1 MTLEE
6 LKVVIS
12 AETSGLQKELKSL
25 QSQLDKTDKSVSK
38 STGGIKKAFS
48 NLTKGIAFTTVIYG
62 LAKLC
67 KQAIQT
73 ASDLQEVQNVVEVS
87 FGSMS
92 AEVDKFAESAIKKF
106 GLSKLSAKQFAST
119 FMAMSN
125 GMGIAAEAGK
135 NMSLNLTAL
144 SADMASF
151 YNVQQDE
158 AFTALKSVFTGETES
173 LKRFGI
179 VMTEANLS
187 AYAMS
192 QGITKSYSEMTQ
204 AERVA
209 LRYSFVLNA
218 TKNAQGDFARTSG
231 SWANQVRILKEQ
243 FSELA
248 GIIGTGLISA
258 LTPVITLFNKLLS
271 LAISVANAVATA
283 FGGKKI
289 KESSASVNNMA
300 GGMSDMAGGMS
311 DIASGAEDTS
321 TGLDNANKSASKL
334 KRTLAGFDQLNVLSD
349 TSSSGGSG
357 GSSGGAGG
365 GGGGGGGDIT
375 GLANASYISTEEE
388 VESGIGR
395 AEEYFKQIAEIYHKW
410 FDDLPELKINFNKD
424 QALEDLKNIG
434 LDIVNVIAGLGSFVI
449 TIGINLA
456 NDLNIGQLAN
466 DFLGLV
472 ESVTGLAST
481 LVDILV
487 PAFERFYDIALKP
500 IVEWIGEK
508 LSDAIQ
514 FVTEKINDFAKFLDE
529 HKEGIQGLVEVIAKW
544 VKAAWDLLKPLG
556 DAAWEVFKAVLD
568 TIYEAVKF
576 NLSAFFD
583 LGELLSKVLDDPTNA
598 FKYFGEFVDKRFK
611 ALIKLI
617 EDVKDSTKK
626 ILVAVAN
633 LFKDKFKVAVS
644 HAKSAVK
651 GIKEAFKGI
660 PDWFKSTFTKAW
672 KKVKKVF
679 SAGGKVFSGIKDGI
693 LSGLKSVINALIRGI
708 NKVIAIPFNGINAAL
723 NKIRNISILGKKP
736 FYGLI
741 GSISVPQIPKLAKGG
756 VITAPTIAM
765 MGEYPGASRN
775 PEIVAPQSLLKETL
789 SDSNNDLIEAL
800 FTVTA
805 RLIKAIN
812 DSGVVIE
819 GDAKGM
825 FKAIKKEADNYTY
838 RTGKPAFI

>member
-6 LKVVIS
+6 LKVVIN

-38 STGGIKKAFS
+38 STGSIKKAFS
-48 NLTKGIAFTTVIYG
+48 NLTKGIAFTAIIYG
-62 LAKLC
+62 LAKLG

-87 FGSMS
+87 FGSMT
-92 AEVDKFAESAIKKF
+92 AEVDKFAESAITKF

-125 GMGIAAEAGK
+125 GMGVAAEAGK

-179 VMTEANLS
+179 VMTETNLE

-192 QGITKSYSEMTQ
+192 QGISKSYSEMSQ

-248 GIIGTGLISA
+248 GIIGTGLISV

-271 LAISVANAVATA
+271 LAISVANAIATA

-289 KESSASVNNMA
+289 KDSSASVSNMA
-300 GGMSDMAGGMS
+300 GGMNNV
-311 DIASGAEDTS
+311 ASGAKDTS

-349 TSSSGGSG
+349 TSSDSGSGGSG
-357 GSSGGAGG
+357 ASGGGS
-365 GGGGGGGDIT
+365 GGGDIT

-388 VESGIGR
+388 VESGISKV
-395 AEEYFKQIAEIYHKW
+395 EEYFKQVSEICHKW
-410 FDDLPELKINFNKD
+410 FDDLPKLQLNFDKD

-434 LDIVNVIAGLGSFVI
+434 LDIVNVIAGWTSFAI
-449 TIGINLA
+449 TIGINIA
-456 NDLNIGQLAN
+456 NDLDIGQLAN
-466 DFLGLV
+466 DFLSLV
-472 ESVTGLAST
+472 SSVTGLAST

-529 HKEGIQGLVEVIAKW
+529 HKEGIQGWIDVLAKIVEAVWKVIEPIA
-544 VKAAWDLLKPLG
+544 
-556 DAAWEVFKAVLD
+556 DAAWEVFKVVLD
-568 TIYEAVKF
+568 TIYEVVKY
-576 NLSAFFD
+576 LLGAFFD

-598 FKYFGEFVDKRFK
+598 FKYFGEFVEKRFK
-611 ALIKLI
+611 AIIDLFGKL
-617 EDVKDSTKK
+617 KDNAKK
-626 ILVAVAN
+626 ILTAVVD
-633 LFKDKFKVAVS
+633 LFKEKFKAAIK
-644 HAKSAVK
+644 HAKNAMS
-651 GIKEAFKGI
+651 GIKDAFKGI
-660 PDWFKSTFTKAW
+660 PDWFKSKFSAAW

-679 SAGGKVFSGIKDGI
+679 SSGGKVFSGIKDGI

-741 GSISVPQIPKLAKGG
+741 GSISVPQIPRLAKGG
-756 VITAPTIAM
+756 IITAPTIAM